1 MQHVILA
8 LLTMPIIWFAWK
20 NFKQL
25 GRLKTTHPELAD
37 EELQREQMR
46 IVMRIVACLLCLAI
60 LPFLITLS
68 L

>member
-1 MQHVILA
+1 MQHIILA
-8 LLTMPIIWFAWK
+8 LVTMPIIWFAWK

-25 GRLKTTHPELAD
+25 GRLKITRPDLAD
-37 EELQREQMR
+37 DDLQREQMR

-60 LPFLITLS
+60 LPFLITLT

>member
-20 NFKQL
+20 NFKLL
-25 GRLKTTHPELAD
+25 GRPTATHPELAEGD
-37 EELQREQMR
+37 LQREQMR

>member
-1 MQHVILA
+1 MQHIILA

-20 NFKQL
+20 NFKLL
-25 GRLKTTHPELAD
+25 GRLKIAHPNLAD

-46 IVMRIVACLLCLAI
+46 IVMRIVACLLSLAI